1 MWKEASKPSMPKI
14 SWIRPVISIQYWLV
28 MDRRTNR
35 QTVGHMTIAN
45 TMLAQRHVV
54 KKLFSASNCYDRR
67 TSCCSTESKRLHCC
81 CHLPNTHTRCSLYF
95 TTWGEMSSKLPLPM
109 GQIAPTWY
117 MDPWAHPTPNPKW
130 SSIGSA
136 IFVGLTVQKLK
147 SGLYQQ
153 WCLCI
158 QVQKRSSEQS
168 MVIAKVLR

>member
-14 SWIRPVISIQYWLV
+14 SWICQVVSIQYWLV

-81 CHLPNTHTRCSLYF
+81 CHLPNTHQMFLILYNV
-95 TTWGEMSSKLPLPM
+95 TGDVL
-109 GQIAPTWY
+109 QIAPSNGANC
-117 MDPWAHPTPNPKW
+117 PHLVH
-130 SSIGSA
+130 GSLGPPDSKPQMA
-136 IFVGLTVQKLK
+136 PRLVQLF
-147 SGLYQQ
+147 L
-153 WCLCI
+153 
-158 QVQKRSSEQS
+158 
-168 MVIAKVLR
+168 

>member
-14 SWIRPVISIQYWLV
+14 SWIRPVVSIQYWLV

-81 CHLPNTHTRCSLYF
+81 CRIHTPDVLYTLQRDGRCPPNCPF
-95 TTWGEMSSKLPLPM
+95 QWGKLPPP
-109 GQIAPTWY
+109 GTWIPGPTRLQ
-117 MDPWAHPTPNPKW
+117 TPNGT
-130 SSIGSA
+130 SIGSA
-136 IFVGLTVQKLK
+136 IFVGLTVQAMLH
-147 SGLYQQ
+147 L
-153 WCLCI
+153 
-158 QVQKRSSEQS
+158 
-168 MVIAKVLR
+168 